1 MGAELDTEA
10 QPMAQRILLP
20 FAALIAAALLGGVAA
35 VGAWEALDDTEE
47 ATTPTT
53 ATGTPA
59 AAQSRPSGSASV
71 ADVVEQALPSVVHV
85 TVGDSDES
93 DAEDEGPRVL
103 PRVVP
108 RLDPPLVPQRAG
120 SGFLIDERHIVTN
133 QHVVGP
139 ADNVTVRFHDG
150 EEAQARVLGTDPST
164 DVALLELSEEHEDAA
179 VLPLGSTESLRIG
192 DPVIAIG
199 SPFGLQGTVTTGIVS
214 ALDRDIRAPDGFTI
228 DGAIQTD
235 AALNQGNSGGP
246 LLDGAGRVM
255 GMNAQ
260 IATESGASSGVGYA
274 IPIETVREIAA
285 ELERDGTVE
294 HPYLGVMIEDAGEDG
309 GARVGE
315 VVDGGPA
322 DRAGLRANDVVIR
335 AGDSDVASADE
346 LRRIVADAKPGDEL
360 ELRVRRGDDERTITV
375 ELGRRPA
382 STE

>member
-1 MGAELDTEA
+1 
-10 QPMAQRILLP
+10 
-20 FAALIAAALLGGVAA
+20 
-35 VGAWEALDDTEE
+35 
-47 ATTPTT
+47 
-53 ATGTPA
+53 
-59 AAQSRPSGSASV
+59 
-71 ADVVEQALPSVVHV
+71 VEQALPSVVHV
-85 TVGDSDES
+85 TVGDANEPDAGDER
-93 DAEDEGPRVL
+93 PRGL

-108 RLDPPLVPQRAG
+108 PLDPPLLPRSAG

-133 QHVVGP
+133 QHVVGS

-246 LLDGAGRVM
+246 LLDGAGRVI

-260 IATESGASSGVGYA
+260 IATESGVSSGVGYA

-322 DRAGLRANDVVIR
+322 DRAGLRADDVVIR

-375 ELGRRPA
+375 ELGKRPA